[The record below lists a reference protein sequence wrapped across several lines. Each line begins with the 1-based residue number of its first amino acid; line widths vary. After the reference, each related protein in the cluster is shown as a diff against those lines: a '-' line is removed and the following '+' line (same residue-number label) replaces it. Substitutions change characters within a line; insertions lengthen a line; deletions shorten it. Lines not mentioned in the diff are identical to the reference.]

1 VELILRDRFLFMD
14 SPPLLLINT
23 ATTLALAIVAL
34 WLGYQINRRI
44 GFLNRYNIPPAVTGG
59 LPISA
64 LVALSEV
71 FSGSQI
77 RFDLQLRDLLLIAFF
92 SSIGLS
98 AKLRQMLD
106 GGKALAIML
115 GLAVLFLIF
124 QNLTG
129 VALALLAGEN
139 PLYGLIGGSIS
150 LAGGHGTAITWG
162 QLFEEHFGLAN
173 ASTLGMTFAT
183 VGLISGGLVGGP
195 VAAYLIRRHQL
206 KPNRADPELP
216 QVKINQQTTY
226 LIELNSLLTAVL
238 LIALCFALG
247 ASVYDW
253 LSGRGMRLP
262 AFLTAMF
269 LGIVLSNGLELC
281 RVKLDTRPIQL
292 VGDLSLQLF
301 LGMSLISLPLL
312 SLQGAWG
319 LISLVMV
326 MQALVIALFSIWLVF
341 PLLGRNYDAAC
352 ISAGFIGMGL
362 GATPVG
368 IANMNALTNR
378 FGPSP
383 KAYLVIPLLG
393 AFFIDIANAS
403 LVQLLLGL
411 NWFTGTG

>member
-1 VELILRDRFLFMD
+1 MD
-14 SPPLLLINT
+14 NPDILLINT

-44 GFLNRYNIPPAVTGG
+44 GFLHRYNIPPAVTGG

-71 FSGSQI
+71 ASGWQI

-92 SSIGLS
+92 STIGLS
-98 AKLRQMLD
+98 ARLRQMLD

-115 GLAVLFLIF
+115 GLAVLFLLF

-129 VALALLAGEN
+129 IALALLAGES

-183 VGLISGGLVGGP
+183 AGLITGGLVGGP
-195 VAAYLIRRHQL
+195 VAAYLIRRHRLQ
-206 KPNRADPELP
+206 PNRAEPELP
-216 QVKINQQTTY
+216 HVEINQQTTY

-253 LSGRGMRLP
+253 LSGLGMRLP

-281 RVKLDTRPIQL
+281 RVKLDARPIQL
-292 VGDLSLQLF
+292 MGDLSLQLF

-312 SLQGAWG
+312 SLQGALG
-319 LISLVMV
+319 LISLVML
-326 MQALVIALFSIWLVF
+326 MQALVIALFSIWLIF

-368 IANMNALTNR
+368 IANMNALTSR

-403 LVQLLLGL
+403 LVQLLLGID
-411 NWFTGTG
+411 WFTGAG

>member
-1 VELILRDRFLFMD
+1 MD
-14 SPPLLLINT
+14 SSPTLLINT

-71 FSGSQI
+71 FSGWQI

-92 SSIGLS
+92 STIGLS

-129 VALALLAGEN
+129 VALALLAGES

-206 KPNRADPELP
+206 EPNRTDPELP
-216 QVKINQQTTY
+216 RVEINQQTTY

-281 RVKLDTRPIQL
+281 RVKLDARPIQL

-312 SLQGAWG
+312 SLQGALG
-319 LISLVMV
+319 LISLVML

-368 IANMNALTNR
+368 IANMNAVTNR

-411 NWFTGTG
+411 NWLTGAG

>member
-1 VELILRDRFLFMD
+1 MD
-14 SPPLLLINT
+14 SSPTLLINT

-71 FSGSQI
+71 FSGWQI

-92 SSIGLS
+92 STIGLS

-129 VALALLAGEN
+129 VALALLVGES

-206 KPNRADPELP
+206 EPNRADPELP
-216 QVKINQQTTY
+216 RVEINQQTTY

-253 LSGRGMRLP
+253 LAGRGMRLP

-281 RVKLDTRPIQL
+281 RVKLDARPIQL

-312 SLQGAWG
+312 SLQGALG
-319 LISLVMV
+319 LISLVML

-368 IANMNALTNR
+368 IANMNAVTNR

-411 NWFTGTG
+411 NWLTGAG

>member
-1 VELILRDRFLFMD
+1 MD

-23 ATTLALAIVAL
+23 ATTLAMAIVAL

-64 LVALSEV
+64 MVALSEV
-71 FSGSQI
+71 LSGWQI
-77 RFDLQLRDLLLIAFF
+77 RFDLELRDLLLIAFF
-92 SSIGLS
+92 STIGLS
-98 AKLRQMLD
+98 AKLRQMLE

-115 GLAVLFLIF
+115 GLAVLFLLF

-129 VALALLAGEN
+129 VALALLAGES

-183 VGLISGGLVGGP
+183 VGLITGGLVGGP
-195 VAAYLIRRHQL
+195 VAAYLIRHHQL
-206 KPNRADPELP
+206 EPNRADPELP
-216 QVKINQQTTY
+216 QVTINQKTTY

-253 LSGRGMRLP
+253 LSGQGMRLP

-269 LGIVLSNGLELC
+269 LGILLSNGLELC
-281 RVKLDTRPIQL
+281 RVKLDARPIQL

-312 SLQGAWG
+312 SLQGALG
-319 LISLVMV
+319 LISLVML
-326 MQALVIALFSIWLVF
+326 MQALVIALFSIWLIF

-368 IANMNALTNR
+368 IANMNAVTNR

-411 NWFTGTG
+411 SWFNGAG

>member
-1 VELILRDRFLFMD
+1 MD

-34 WLGYQINRRI
+34 WLGYQINQRI

-64 LVALSEV
+64 LVAVSEV

-129 VALALLAGEN
+129 VALALLAGES

-312 SLQGAWG
+312 SLQGALG

-393 AFFIDIANAS
+393 AFFIDIANAI

>member
-1 VELILRDRFLFMD
+1 MELILRDRFLFMD

-411 NWFTGTG
+411 NWFTGAG

>member
-1 VELILRDRFLFMD
+1 MQDAAILV
-14 SPPLLLINT
+14 NT

-34 WLGYQINRRI
+34 WLGYRINQRV
-44 GFLNRYNIPPAVTGG
+44 GVLNRYNIPPAVSGG

-64 LVALSEV
+64 LVAAIEWLSGWE
-71 FSGSQI
+71 I

-92 SSIGLS
+92 STIGLS
-98 AKLRQMLD
+98 AQLRQMLE

-115 GLAVLFLIF
+115 GLSVVFLLF

-129 VALALLAGEN
+129 TALALLADES

-162 QLFEEHFGLAN
+162 QLFEAHFGLEH

-183 VGLISGGLVGGP
+183 AGLISGGLIGGP
-195 VAAYLIRRHQL
+195 VAALLIHRHRL
-206 KPNRADPELP
+206 MPNQSEAELP
-216 QVKINQQTTY
+216 HFEAGKETTY
-226 LIELNSLLTAVL
+226 LIDLNSLLKAVL
-238 LIALCFALG
+238 LMALCFALG

-253 LSGRGMRLP
+253 LSALGVRLP
-262 AFLTAMF
+262 AFLTAML
-269 LGIVLSNGLELC
+269 LGIALANGLALC
-281 RVKLDTRPIQL
+281 KAEVDPRPIQL
-292 VGDLSLQLF
+292 MSDLSLQLF

-312 SLQGAWG
+312 SLQGALG
-319 LISLVMV
+319 MISLVML
-326 MQALVIALFSIWLVF
+326 MQALVIALFSIFLVF
-341 PLLGRNYDAAC
+341 PLLGRDYDAAC
-352 ISAGFIGMGL
+352 ICAGFIGMGL

-368 IANMNALTNR
+368 IANMNALTRR

-393 AFFIDIANAS
+393 AFFIDIANAT

-411 NWFTGTG
+411 GWFSSGG

>member
-1 VELILRDRFLFMD
+1 MD
-14 SPPLLLINT
+14 SSPLLLINT
-23 ATTLALAIVAL
+23 ATTLAMAIVAL

-71 FSGSQI
+71 VSGWQI
-77 RFDLQLRDLLLIAFF
+77 RFDLELRDLLLIAFF
-92 SSIGLS
+92 STIGLS
-98 AKLRQMLD
+98 AKLRQMLE

-129 VALALLAGEN
+129 VALALLAGES

-206 KPNRADPELP
+206 EPNRADPELP
-216 QVKINQQTTY
+216 RIQINQQTTY

-238 LIALCFALG
+238 LIALCFAFG

-253 LSGRGMRLP
+253 LSGQGMRLP

-269 LGIVLSNGLELC
+269 LGIVLSNGLEAC
-281 RVKLDTRPIQL
+281 RVKLDARPIQL

-312 SLQGAWG
+312 SLQGALG

-326 MQALVIALFSIWLVF
+326 MQALVIALFSIWLIF

-411 NWFTGTG
+411 NWFTGAG